1 MLSNNSITQVSEV
14 DTNDS
19 YMRVRPRPAPRPAS
33 EQPSRALEPFFPLT
47 EGPRGFPRG
56 PNVTPFSRAV
66 NTCQVLVLSHNNLTK
81 LPDSLPRLQVR
92 THPPPAGAPGPGG
105 APLPAGVRRDGC
117 PRGNFRV
124 QHLQKLYAD
133 HCELDAVPAG
143 LVNIRPLKARL
154 PRASPTQPGAAAARF

>member
-1 MLSNNSITQVSEV
+1 
-14 DTNDS
+14 
-19 YMRVRPRPAPRPAS
+19 
-33 EQPSRALEPFFPLT
+33 
-47 EGPRGFPRG
+47 
-56 PNVTPFSRAV
+56 
-66 NTCQVLVLSHNNLTK
+66 
-81 LPDSLPRLQVR
+81 
-92 THPPPAGAPGPGG
+92 
-105 APLPAGVRRDGC
+105 VRRDGC